1 MDVCQKK
8 QEHLQPDDPRDVGDA
23 WIWRAIALPSHL
35 RVVNH
40 LSHDRSKREAT
51 RFLAA
56 FKARTDGRS
65 PLFTSDKLPAYVSA
79 LTANYSTVE
88 RPSAQRGRS
97 HNKPRSILES
107 ELQYAQIDKHR
118 KDGRVVEGRRRV
130 IFGSAEAIHQLLG
143 DQHIN
148 TSYVE
153 RDHLTSRHSN
163 GRLVRQTLS
172 YTKKDY
178 YLQRHL
184 DLEDAVFNFV
194 RAHHSLRVAVRH
206 PVNGRKWQ
214 QRSPAM
220 VAGLTDHIWTLEDLL
235 SHRLPPARD

>member
-1 MDVCQKK
+1 
-8 QEHLQPDDPRDVGDA
+8 
-23 WIWRAIALPSHL
+23 
-35 RVVNH
+35 VVNH

-97 HNKPRSILES
+97 HNKPRPILES
-107 ELQYAQIDKHR
+107 ELQYAQIDKHH
-118 KDGRVVEGRRRV
+118 KDGRVVEGGRRV
-130 IFGSAEAIHQLLG
+130 IFGSAEAIIQLLG

-172 YTKKDY
+172 YSKKDY

-220 VAGLTDHIWTLEDLL
+220 VAGLTDHMWTLEELL